1 MGLLV
6 SVDDVGRT
14 LITARLRKSEQVV
27 VVTTANGEALRH
39 DPAFIFDA
47 RSLMAVN
54 LRWALVLA
62 CAVVVRGKYTPP
74 PGYFSTSL
82 RRRLAASPPV
92 DGAVARLQANF
103 NPNPNPT
110 LAL

>member
-1 MGLLV
+1 
-6 SVDDVGRT
+6 
-14 LITARLRKSEQVV
+14 
-27 VVTTANGEALRH
+27 
-39 DPAFIFDA
+39 
-47 RSLMAVN
+47 MAVN
-54 LRWALVLA
+54 LRRALVLV
-62 CAVVVRGKYTPP
+62 CAVVVRGKHTPP
-74 PGYFSTSL
+74 PGYSSTSL